1 MRSWLPLTASAQNTT
16 TSGQSYEGLLP
27 LISSLELTSS
37 IQVLG
42 AVLYLTFR
50 AHRNGTDELIG
61 TDTFV
66 IHDDFIHMHTF
77 YGATPT
83 PTADDRS

>member
-1 MRSWLPLTASAQNTT
+1 M
-16 TSGQSYEGLLP
+16 
-27 LISSLELTSS
+27 
-37 IQVLG
+37 LG
-42 AVLYLTFR
+42 AVLYLIFR

-61 TDTFV
+61 TATFV